1 MIYNAYVLVRGIIT
15 IIGHEKVQVF
25 KNCAPFT
32 KCITKID
39 GTTIDDYKD
48 LNLVMPMYNQTEY
61 SSNYFETTWNLWLYS
76 KDDATN
82 FNADIANNNNFKSF

>member
-25 KNCAPFT
+25 KNWAPFT

-48 LNLVMPMYNQTEY
+48 LNLVMPM
-61 SSNYFETTWNLWLYS
+61 
-76 KDDATN
+76 
-82 FNADIANNNNFKSF
+82 